1 MQLVSFPTVVTLPSL
16 KVLYCQINGASE
28 EMYQLFLLV
37 WQKSFQNQVERM

>member
-28 EMYQLFLLV
+28 EMYQLFHV